1 LIRDMMAT
9 VADDP
14 EVVAQAV
21 LVAARATE
29 PRLRYTAGKQARTT
43 SLLRRFVPA
52 SAFDKSLRKQMR
64 LPA

>member
-1 LIRDMMAT
+1 VKAS
-9 VADDP
+9 
-14 EVVAQAV
+14 
-21 LVAARATE
+21 TE
-29 PRLRYTAGKQARTT
+29 ANPHGRYTAGRMARQV